1 MIFVGVGTLEAEGD
15 GDEILEGQFSWRT
28 GDMVAFLRPSA
39 TLVKSQ
45 FQRLLFRRDPGKIGP
60 FG

>member
-15 GDEILEGQFSWRT
+15 GDGILEGDSFL
-28 GDMVAFLRPSA
+28 GAPVAFLRPSA